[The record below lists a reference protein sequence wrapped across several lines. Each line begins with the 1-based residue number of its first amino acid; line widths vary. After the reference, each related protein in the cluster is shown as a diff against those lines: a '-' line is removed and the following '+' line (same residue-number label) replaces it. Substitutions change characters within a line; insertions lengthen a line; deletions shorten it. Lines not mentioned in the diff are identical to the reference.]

1 MSSIKE
7 VAKHAGISPASVSI
21 YLNNKETNRVSSKT
35 KSRIEL
41 AVKELN
47 YHKNIFASS
56 LTTRESKLIGIVIP
70 TILPLFQNDYTNA
83 LLSGIQTRL
92 SAFGYGLLFF
102 PSSAQSSI
110 EIVKEQLEKSA
121 GCDGYILFSTGFCT
135 MKQISK
141 NIEEISKTQRPFVTL
156 NIPRVDKQVNQVLLE
171 DLDITNGVRHLIEK
185 GHRRLL
191 LVLGRQGGEHMRYLR
206 NDFHK
211 LLNQHNLEFNEEHIL
226 YGNYSADTT
235 YTAVKSALRKYPDT
249 TGICCMSDIMAS
261 STIKAIQDAGK
272 SVPGDISVIG
282 RNNSL
287 YSRLS
292 SPALSTIDLHMHEA
306 GLGAANLILNTLS
319 GNSVSQKIL
328 FSGTLIER
336 DSVKTITKEK

>member
-21 YLNNKETNRVSSKT
+21 YLNNKDTNRVSSKT
-35 KSRIEL
+35 KERIDL
-41 AVKELN
+41 AVKALN

-56 LTTRESKLIGIVIP
+56 LTTRESKIIGIIIP

-83 LLSGIQTRL
+83 LLSGIQIRL

-135 MKQISK
+135 MRQIRK
-141 NIEEISKTQRPFVTL
+141 NIEEIKKTQRPFVTL
-156 NIPRVDKQVNQVLLE
+156 NIPRVEDQVNQVLLE
-171 DLDITNGVRHLIEK
+171 DLDITTGARYLVDK
-185 GHRRLL
+185 GHRKLL
-191 LVLGRQGGEHMRYLR
+191 LVLGRQGGEHARYLC
-206 NDFHK
+206 NDFHQ
-211 LLNQHNLEFNEEHIL
+211 LINRHNLGITEEHIL
-226 YGNYSADTT
+226 YGDYSAETA
-235 YTAVKSALRKYPDT
+235 YTVVRSALEKYPET

-261 STIKAIQDAGK
+261 SAIKAIHDTGK
-272 SVPGDISVIG
+272 SVPEDISVIG
-282 RNNSL
+282 RNNST

-292 SPALSTIDLHMHEA
+292 FPTLSTIDLHMHEV
-306 GLGAANLILNTLS
+306 GLSSANLLLETLS
-319 GNSVSQKIL
+319 GNTVTQKIL
-328 FSGTLIER
+328 MSGSLIER
-336 DSVKTITKEK
+336 DSVKSIMKED